1 MILPPRK
8 QHAPPQQSKWTDCK
22 ETLPFFPWFHG
33 CSGAAFFL
41 LFVGLGIWQVERL
54 QWKLDLIAR
63 VDARVHADPVAAP
76 GKDEWAHIN
85 RKDDEYRHVT
95 LTGTYLNDKE
105 ILVHALTERGSGYW
119 VLTPMR
125 SDAGVLIFINR
136 GFVPGEKRDAASRAQ
151 TQIAGETT
159 VTGLLRMPEPGG
171 FFLRPNDPS
180 RDDWNSRDIAAFA
193 EKENLGPVAPYF
205 IDADAQS
212 NPGNLPVGGLTVVKF
227 RNSHLS
233 YAITWFALAAMVAGA
248 AIFVWRHERRSSNM

>member
-22 ETLPFFPWFHG
+22 ETLPFFLGFMAVL
-33 CSGAAFFL
+33 GAAFFL

-171 FFLRPNDPS
+171 FFCAPTIRHATTGIHAILQLLPKRKIWALLHPISSMPMRS
-180 RDDWNSRDIAAFA
+180 RT
-193 EKENLGPVAPYF
+193 PV
-205 IDADAQS
+205 
-212 NPGNLPVGGLTVVKF
+212 TC
-227 RNSHLS
+227 R
-233 YAITWFALAAMVAGA
+233 LAA
-248 AIFVWRHERRSSNM
+248 